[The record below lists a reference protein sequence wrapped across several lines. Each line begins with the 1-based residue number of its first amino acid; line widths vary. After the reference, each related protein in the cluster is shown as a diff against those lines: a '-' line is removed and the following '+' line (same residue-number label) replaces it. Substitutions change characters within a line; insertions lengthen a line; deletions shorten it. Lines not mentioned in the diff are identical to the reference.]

1 MIVLHPQ
8 LLSSKNTPVA
18 MKRSVALHTLF
29 ALAITGLLA
38 GCALQKMEKYQEELG
53 AQMDPSPLIVRGDKV
68 QLNITGTFP
77 EKYFHKKVVGEV
89 TPVLVFDGKEVA
101 FEMKGFQG
109 EDAAGNY
116 EVIPNDKST
125 SFSYSDEIDFDP
137 AMANGAVLELR
148 IKGSKGN
155 KVAEFAPLE
164 IGLGVRTTPYLM
176 TNDDMPI
183 MSTDNFERVLSYST
197 DATLNYAYNSARL
210 SSKEMRD
217 DDVKA
222 LEAFI
227 AEVAASDSLVLKS
240 ASVSAY
246 ASPEGTTELNDPL
259 AADRASTAR
268 PVLEKS
274 IKKNDIELDLAS
286 FISDNPKGEDWEGF
300 KALMEASDI
309 EDKHLIIRVLEM
321 YKEDG
326 KREQEIRNIAATYK
340 AIEKTILPE
349 LRRSKIVLNY
359 DVEGYT
365 DEELMTLVKANAD
378 ILTVEEILFA
388 ATLFDGLDD
397 QLAAYQQAERIY
409 PTDYRGINNV
419 GYVLYMQNKKG
430 EAKASFEKAWA
441 VNQAPEVANNMAC
454 VTRSDDR
461 EAAMDYLNQAGSGQ
475 EVSYNKGLIQVQNG
489 DYDAAIGSM
498 GSYNTFNVA
507 LVKCLNG
514 DNSGATAALDNS
526 GDDSAMAYYLR
537 AIIAARGNAGSSVIS
552 NLTKAIEKDASLKD
566 KAMED
571 LEFVDFKDQFSF

>member
-1 MIVLHPQ
+1 
-8 LLSSKNTPVA
+8 
-18 MKRSVALHTLF
+18 MKRSVLMHTLL
-29 ALAITGLLA
+29 ALAFTGLMA

-53 AQMDPSPLIVRGDKV
+53 AEMDPSPLIVRGDKV
-68 QLNITGTFP
+68 QLNISGTFP

-116 EVIPNDKST
+116 QVIPNDKST
-125 SFSYSDEIDFDP
+125 AFTYTDEIDYDP

-164 IGLGVRTTPYLM
+164 IGVGVRTTPFLM
-176 TNDDMPI
+176 ADDDMPI
-183 MSTDNFERVLSYST
+183 MSTDNFERVLSFST
-197 DATLNYAYNSARL
+197 EATVNYGYNSARL
-210 SSKEMRD
+210 SSKELRD

-246 ASPEGTTELNDPL
+246 ASPEGTEELNDPL
-259 AADRASTAR
+259 AVDRASTAR

-274 IKKNDIELDLAS
+274 IKKNDIDLDLAS
-286 FISDNPKGEDWEGF
+286 FIANDPKGEDWEGF

-326 KREQEIRNIAATYK
+326 KREEEIRNIAATYK
-340 AIEKTILPE
+340 SIEKDILPE

-397 QLAAYQQAERIY
+397 QLAAYKHAERLF
-409 PTDYRGINNV
+409 PSDYRGINNV
-419 GYVLYMQNKKG
+419 GYVLYMQNKKDD
-430 EAKASFEKAWA
+430 AKASFEKAWA
-441 VNQAPEVANNMAC
+441 VSQANEVANNMAC
-454 VTRSDDR
+454 VTRSSDR
-461 EAAMDYLNQAGSGQ
+461 EAAMDYLNQAGSAGDQ
-475 EVSYNKGLIQVQNG
+475 VSYNKALVQIQNG
-489 DYDAAIGSM
+489 EYDAAIGNM

-526 GDDSAMAYYLR
+526 GDDSALAYYLR
-537 AIIAARGNAGSSVIS
+537 AIIAARSNSGSSVIS
-552 NLTKAIEKDASLKD
+552 NLTKAIEMDASLKD

-571 LEFVDFKDQFSF
+571 MEFVDFKDQFSF